1 MMRKSQFTIN
11 RTDAMSFAD
20 QFYAL
25 AGKIR
30 PV

>member
-1 MMRKSQFTIN
+1 MIRKGQLLLKGRS
-11 RTDAMSFAD
+11 ALSFAD